1 MLLVARDKKNRN
13 GAGSPAR
20 LRKDGRY
27 EARATLN
34 TTTGRR
40 RVSFYGRTA
49 KEAEDERL
57 QALADQAKGTIFSD
71 PGQLTVADYLQAWL
85 MDTAR
90 YQVRESTFNRYE
102 QIVRNHLR
110 PFFDRL
116 RLRELTPVH
125 LRAFKARK
133 LDEGLHPN
141 TVGGMQGVLS
151 GALNQAVDDRLI
163 TSNPASRVK
172 KAAAKGERPMR
183 SLSYEEASRLC
194 DAAAGGRYEA
204 LIVVALR
211 TGIRQGEL
219 AALKWEDLDLDSP
232 RPAITVRHSADTRVS
247 PPRITPTKTGKE
259 RRVRIG
265 PRTVEIL
272 KAQRSRQRLERIKAT
287 SWTDTGLVFPNT
299 SGDIR
304 CSGAVRKYL
313 RRLLAKAG
321 LPEGVRFHDL
331 RHTAGTL
338 ALRQG
343 MTLHAVS
350 KMLGHA
356 DPAMTLRRYAHV
368 LDDMEDE
375 GGRAMDELF

>member
-1 MLLVARDKKNRN
+1 MAKAKPKNRN
-13 GAGSPAR
+13 GTGSPAR
-20 LRKDGRY
+20 LRNDGRH

-40 RVSFYGRTA
+40 RVSFYGATA

-57 QALADQAKGTIFSD
+57 QALADQAKGIIFAD
-71 PGQLTVADYLQAWL
+71 PGQLTVSDYLDAWL
-85 MDTAR
+85 HDTVR

-102 QIVRNHLR
+102 LACNNHLR

-116 RLRELTPVH
+116 RLRDLTPAHV
-125 LRAFKARK
+125 RAFKARK

-163 TSNPASRVK
+163 PSNPAARVK
-172 KAAAKGERPMR
+172 KAAARGERPMR
-183 SLSYEEASRLC
+183 PLSQEEASRLAA
-194 DAAAGGRYEA
+194 AAAGTRYEA
-204 LIVVALR
+204 LIIVALR

-219 AALKWEDLDLDSP
+219 AALRWEDVDLDGP
-232 RPAITVRHSADTRVS
+232 RPALTVCHSADTRVS
-247 PPRITPTKTGKE
+247 PPRITPTKTGKD

-265 PRTVEIL
+265 PRTVEVL
-272 KAQRSRQRLERIKAT
+272 TRHRSRQRFERMKAPT
-287 SWTDTGLVFPNT
+287 WEDPALVFPNDRGQVRR
-299 SGDIR
+299 SG
-304 CSGAVRKYL
+304 SVRRTLK
-313 RRLLAKAG
+313 RLLKKAG
-321 LPEGVRFHDL
+321 LPATVRFHDL

-368 LDDMEDE
+368 LEDLEDE